1 LSYPK
6 KNSVNDFID
15 EKVCAVKY
23 SSFDQVLDIIS
34 GLGKSPELGK
44 IDIRQAFRL
53 IIINPPDFD
62 LLGIMFDG
70 KYYVDKCLPM
80 GCSISCTI
88 FEKFSTFL
96 HWVVEKKSGISTLD
110 HYLDDFLFAGAALT
124 NDCKKFMNT
133 FCFVSKE
140 LGIFIVENKTEG
152 PITKLTFLDLE
163 IDTVL
168 MKVKIPEENLN
179 KLRLGIRYIM
189 DNKKIKLKELESI
202 IGLMA
207 FCARAIPSARA
218 FLRRFYD
225 LFLWVKVKK
234 PFYYVRI
241 NQESKAD
248 AKAWLDFL
256 QNFNGEC
263 YLSDKYWLAS
273 ETLKLYTDSAG
284 NASFGCGAY
293 LDGNWAQMRWP
304 GSWSNQEFMSDL
316 SFLELVPV
324 VMALFIWVSEFKN
337 KTLLM
342 KIDNQAL
349 VTIINKRTCK
359 SKYVMQLLKLL
370 VLLTMCINVQF
381 KAVHLFGVNNELAD
395 SLSRFQMVR
404 FRKVTPV
411 ASSTPADITVEF
423 WAIIS
428 QVK

>member
-1 LSYPK
+1 
-6 KNSVNDFID
+6 
-15 EKVCAVKY
+15 
-23 SSFDQVLDIIS
+23 
-34 GLGKSPELGK
+34 
-44 IDIRQAFRL
+44 
-53 IIINPPDFD
+53 
-62 LLGIMFDG
+62 
-70 KYYVDKCLPM
+70 
-80 GCSISCTI
+80 
-88 FEKFSTFL
+88 
-96 HWVVEKKSGISTLD
+96 VVEKKSGISTLD

-124 NDCKKFMNT
+124 NDCKKLMNT

-140 LGIFIVENKTEG
+140 LGIFIAENKTGG

-168 MKVKIPEENLN
+168 MKVKIPEEKLN

-189 DNKKIKLKELESI
+189 DHKKIKLKELESI

-207 FCARAIPSARA
+207 FCARVIPSARA

-234 PFYYVRI
+234 PFYYIRI